1 MCVRRRQ
8 IFASGQRFGT
18 VDEILVDLNLVAG
31 GNKHHLGAGD
41 FENIAGLDL
50 FSETLLDQDIVDA
63 HTVSTIDA
71 NMPATFILGE
81 IGIVINGGVMSGDY
95 FAGAQVDMNRKSILE
110 VCDGTGGAIDSWTVV
125 GRSSKIDRLFAD
137 EVGPVATG
145 NLCVGRDLLRAVVL
159 LFVIGMLDTG
169 DDGFFGGLEIG
180 DNGIDQ
186 VDLRDFFC
194 LISRIMGGRLVVV
207 VIVIGVGGGGLSFG
221 G

>member
-41 FENIAGLDL
+41 FENVAGLDL
-50 FSETLLDQDIVDA
+50 FSETLFNQDVVDA
-63 HTVSTIDA
+63 HAISAIDA
-71 NMPATFILGE
+71 NMPATFILGK
-81 IGIVINGGVMSGDY
+81 IGIIINRGVMTGDY
-95 FAGAQVDMNRKSILE
+95 FAGAQVDMNGKSVFE
-110 VCDGTGGAIDSWTVV
+110 VCDGTGSAIDSWTIV
-125 GRSSKIDRLFAD
+125 GRSPKIDRLFAN
-137 EVGPVATG
+137 EIGPVATG
-145 NLCVGRDLLRAVVL
+145 NLCIGRDLLRAIIL
-159 LFVIGMLDTG
+159 LFIIGMLDTG
-169 DDGFFGGLEIG
+169 DDGILGGLEVG
-180 DNGIDQ
+180 DDGIDQ

-207 VIVIGVGGGGLSFG
+207 LVGVGGGGLSFG